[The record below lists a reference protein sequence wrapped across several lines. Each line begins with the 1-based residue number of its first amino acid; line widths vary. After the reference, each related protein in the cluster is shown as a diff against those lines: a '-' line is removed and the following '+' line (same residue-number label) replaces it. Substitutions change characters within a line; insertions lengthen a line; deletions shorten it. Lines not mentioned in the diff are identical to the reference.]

1 MSAFEASFVICGIV
15 VVTIMLCCISAI
27 WWDLLECTSF
37 ISEKRDQ
44 RRFRS
49 LLKKAAIGGKASISS
64 EQDLIDGGGD
74 SEGSQLIKI
83 TITEK
88 DGSKLQTVSYMVTKN
103 ENAAA
108 TS

>member
-64 EQDLIDGGGD
+64 EQDLIDGGD

-103 ENAAA
+103 ENTAA